1 MCMLCLFLY
10 MRRQMRCHMFIDRAR
25 IFVQSGKGGDGM
37 SSFRR
42 EKFVPKGG
50 PDGGDGG
57 RGGNVILV
65 ADRNVNTL
73 VDFRFRRLFKAKP
86 GGKGAGANCFGR
98 DAEDLRITVPV
109 GTVVKD
115 EETDTVIADLNH
127 DGQEAVVARGGRG
140 GRGNWHFR
148 SSANRVPT
156 FAEKGEPS
164 QERWLRLELKVL
176 ADVGLLGY
184 PSVGK
189 SSILRKVSAAQPE
202 VAAYH
207 FTTLNPILGVVN
219 LPDHRSFVMAD
230 IPGLIEGASEGV
242 GLGHDFLRHVERTKI
257 LIHVL
262 DVSGMEG
269 RDPVEDY
276 EKINLELQKY
286 SARLARKKQVVAA
299 NKMDLLEEDSDKLER
314 LVDYM
319 AQQGVEVYPICA
331 VTGEGMDK
339 LLERVWVLLEEYV
352 EEAEENA
359 EEVVYKAVRKQDFEV
374 KREGNAFVLTGS
386 RIENL
391 VAMTNFDDDQSLR
404 RFQRIWRYMELDK
417 LLKEH
422 GVQEGNTV
430 RIGEM
435 EFEYHT

>member
-1 MCMLCLFLY
+1 
-10 MRRQMRCHMFIDRAR
+10 MFIDRAR

-37 SSFRR
+37 SSFRH

-50 PDGGDGG
+50 PNGGDGG
-57 RGGNVILV
+57 QGGNVVLV

-86 GGKGAGANCFGR
+86 GGKGEGSNKYGR
-98 DAEDLRITVPV
+98 NAEDLLITVPL
-109 GTVVKD
+109 GTIVKD
-115 EETDTVIADLNH
+115 EESGQVMADLSR
-127 DGQEAVVARGGRG
+127 DGQQAIVAKGGRG

-148 SSANRVPT
+148 TSANRTPT
-156 FAEKGEPS
+156 FAERGEPGE
-164 QERWLRLELKVL
+164 ERWLRLELKVL
-176 ADVGLLGY
+176 ADIGLLGY

-207 FTTLNPILGVVN
+207 FTTLNPILGVVD

-230 IPGLIEGASEGV
+230 IPGLIDGASEGV
-242 GLGHDFLRHVERTKI
+242 GLGHDFLRHIERTKI

-269 RDPVEDY
+269 RDPIDDY
-276 EKINLELQKY
+276 EKINAELAKY
-286 SARLARKKQVVAA
+286 SEKLSRKLQIVAA
-299 NKMDLLEEDSDKLER
+299 NKIDLLDEDSDNLER
-314 LVDYM
+314 LMDYM
-319 AQQGVEVYPICA
+319 AAKGIEVYPICA
-331 VTGEGMDK
+331 VSGDGMDK
-339 LLERVWVLLEEYV
+339 LLERVWTLLEEYV
-352 EEAEENA
+352 EEADETT
-359 EEVVYKAVRKQDFEV
+359 EEVVYKAENKPDFEV
-374 KREGNAFVLTGS
+374 TRDTDGAFVITGA

-417 LLKEH
+417 LLQEH
-422 GVQEGNTV
+422 GIQDGNTV
-430 RIGEM
+430 RIYAM
-435 EFEYHT
+435 EFEYHK

>member
-1 MCMLCLFLY
+1 
-10 MRRQMRCHMFIDRAR
+10 MFIDRAR

-37 SSFRR
+37 SSFRH

-50 PDGGDGG
+50 PNGGDGG
-57 RGGNVILV
+57 QGGNVVLV

-86 GGKGAGANCFGR
+86 GGKGEGSNKYGR
-98 DAEDLRITVPV
+98 NAEDLVITVPL
-109 GTVVKD
+109 GTIVKD
-115 EETDTVIADLNH
+115 EETGQVMADLSR
-127 DGQEAVVARGGRG
+127 DGQRAIVAKGGRG

-148 SSANRVPT
+148 TSANRTPT
-156 FAEKGEPS
+156 FAERGEPGE
-164 QERWLRLELKVL
+164 ERWLRLELKVL

-230 IPGLIEGASEGV
+230 IPGLIDGASEGV
-242 GLGHDFLRHVERTKI
+242 GLGHDFLRHIERTKI
-257 LIHVL
+257 LIHVI
-262 DVSGMEG
+262 DVSGIEG
-269 RDPVEDY
+269 RDPIEDY
-276 EKINLELQKY
+276 EKINAELAKY
-286 SARLARKKQVVAA
+286 SEKLSRKQQIVAA
-299 NKMDLLEEDSDKLER
+299 NKIDLLGDSDNLER
-314 LVDYM
+314 LMDYM
-319 AQQGVEVYPICA
+319 AAHGVEVYPICA
-331 VTGEGMDK
+331 MTGEGMDK
-339 LLERVWVLLEEYV
+339 LLERVWTMLEEYV
-352 EEAEENA
+352 KEPDETT
-359 EEVVYKAVRKQDFEV
+359 EEVVYKAQNKPDFEV
-374 KREGNAFVLTGS
+374 KRDDDGAFVITGA

-417 LLKEH
+417 LLQEH
-422 GVQEGNTV
+422 GIQDGNTV
-430 RIGEM
+430 RIYSM
-435 EFEYHT
+435 EFEYHK

>member
-1 MCMLCLFLY
+1 
-10 MRRQMRCHMFIDRAR
+10 MFIDRAR

-37 SSFRR
+37 SSFRH

-50 PDGGDGG
+50 PNGGDGG
-57 RGGNVILV
+57 QGGNVVLV

-86 GGKGAGANCFGR
+86 GGKGEGSNKYGR
-98 DAEDLRITVPV
+98 NAEDLLITVPL
-109 GTVVKD
+109 GTIVKD
-115 EETDTVIADLNH
+115 EETGQVMADLSR
-127 DGQEAVVARGGRG
+127 DGQRAIVAKGGRG

-148 SSANRVPT
+148 TSANRTPT
-156 FAEKGEPS
+156 FAERGEPGE
-164 QERWLRLELKVL
+164 ERWLRLELKVL

-230 IPGLIEGASEGV
+230 IPGLIDGASEGV
-242 GLGHDFLRHVERTKI
+242 GLGHDFLRHIERTKI
-257 LIHVL
+257 LIHVV
-262 DVSGMEG
+262 DVSGIEG
-269 RDPVEDY
+269 RDPIEDY
-276 EKINLELQKY
+276 EKINAELAKY
-286 SARLARKKQVVAA
+286 SEKLARKRPVVAA
-299 NKMDLLEEDSDKLER
+299 NKIDLLGDSDNLER
-314 LVDYM
+314 LMDYM
-319 AQQGVEVYPICA
+319 TAHGVEVYPICA
-331 VTGEGMDK
+331 MTGEGMDK
-339 LLERVWVLLEEYV
+339 LLERVWTMLEEYV
-352 EEAEENA
+352 EEPDETT
-359 EEVVYKAVRKQDFEV
+359 EEVVYKAQNKPDFEV
-374 KREGNAFVLTGS
+374 KRDDDGAFVITGA

-417 LLKEH
+417 LLQEH
-422 GVQEGNTV
+422 GIQDGNTV
-430 RIGEM
+430 RIYSM
-435 EFEYHT
+435 EFEYHK

>member
-1 MCMLCLFLY
+1 
-10 MRRQMRCHMFIDRAR
+10 MFIDRAR

-37 SSFRR
+37 SSFRH

-50 PDGGDGG
+50 PNGGDGG
-57 RGGNVILV
+57 QGGNVVLV

-86 GGKGAGANCFGR
+86 GGKGEGSNKYGR
-98 DAEDLRITVPV
+98 NAEDLVITVPL
-109 GTVVKD
+109 GTIVKD
-115 EETDTVIADLNH
+115 EETGQVMADLSR
-127 DGQEAVVARGGRG
+127 DGQRAIVAKGGRG

-148 SSANRVPT
+148 TSANRTPT
-156 FAEKGEPS
+156 FAERGEPGE
-164 QERWLRLELKVL
+164 ERWLRLELKVL

-230 IPGLIEGASEGV
+230 IPGLIDGASEGV
-242 GLGHDFLRHVERTKI
+242 GLGHDFLRHIERTKI
-257 LIHVL
+257 LIHVI
-262 DVSGMEG
+262 DVSGIEG
-269 RDPVEDY
+269 RDPIEDY
-276 EKINLELQKY
+276 EKINAELAKY
-286 SARLARKKQVVAA
+286 SEKLSRKQQIVAA
-299 NKMDLLEEDSDKLER
+299 NKIDLLGDSDNLER
-314 LVDYM
+314 LMDYM
-319 AQQGVEVYPICA
+319 AAHGVEVYPICA
-331 VTGEGMDK
+331 MTGEGMDK
-339 LLERVWVLLEEYV
+339 LLERVWTMLEEYV
-352 EEAEENA
+352 EEPDETTEEI
-359 EEVVYKAVRKQDFEV
+359 VYKAQNKPDFEV
-374 KREGNAFVLTGS
+374 KRDDDGAFVITGA

-417 LLKEH
+417 LLQEH
-422 GVQEGNTV
+422 GIQDGNTV
-430 RIGEM
+430 RIYSM
-435 EFEYHT
+435 EFEYHK

>member
-1 MCMLCLFLY
+1 
-10 MRRQMRCHMFIDRAR
+10 MFIDRAR

-37 SSFRR
+37 SSFRH

-50 PDGGDGG
+50 PNGGDGG
-57 RGGNVILV
+57 QGGNVVLV

-86 GGKGAGANCFGR
+86 GGKGEGSNKYGR
-98 DAEDLRITVPV
+98 NAEDLVITVPL
-109 GTVVKD
+109 GTIVKD
-115 EETDTVIADLNH
+115 EETGQVMADLSR
-127 DGQEAVVARGGRG
+127 DGQRAIVAKGGRG

-148 SSANRVPT
+148 TSANRTPT
-156 FAEKGEPS
+156 FAERGDPGE
-164 QERWLRLELKVL
+164 ERWLRLELKVL

-230 IPGLIEGASEGV
+230 IPGLIDGASEGV
-242 GLGHDFLRHVERTKI
+242 GLGHDFLRHIERTKI
-257 LIHVL
+257 LIHVI
-262 DVSGMEG
+262 DVSGIEG
-269 RDPVEDY
+269 RDPIEDY
-276 EKINLELQKY
+276 EKINAELAKY
-286 SARLARKKQVVAA
+286 SEKLSRKQQIVAA
-299 NKMDLLEEDSDKLER
+299 NKIDLLGDSDNLER
-314 LVDYM
+314 LMDYM
-319 AQQGVEVYPICA
+319 AAHGVEVYPICA
-331 VTGEGMDK
+331 MTGEGMDK
-339 LLERVWVLLEEYV
+339 LLERVWTMLEEYV
-352 EEAEENA
+352 EEPDETT
-359 EEVVYKAVRKQDFEV
+359 EEVVYKAQNKPDFEV
-374 KREGNAFVLTGS
+374 KRDDDGAFVITGA

-417 LLKEH
+417 LLQEH
-422 GVQEGNTV
+422 GIQDGNTV
-430 RIGEM
+430 RIYSM
-435 EFEYHT
+435 EFEYHK

>member
-1 MCMLCLFLY
+1 
-10 MRRQMRCHMFIDRAR
+10 MFIDRAR

-57 RGGNVILV
+57 HGGNVVLV

-86 GGKGAGANCFGR
+86 GGKGQGANCYGR
-98 DAEDLRITVPV
+98 NAEDLLITVPL
-109 GTVVKD
+109 GTIVKD
-115 EETDTVIADLNH
+115 EESDQIIADLSH
-127 DGQEAVVARGGRG
+127 DGQQAIVAKGGRG

-148 SSANRVPT
+148 SSSNRTPT
-156 FAEKGEPS
+156 FAERGEPGE
-164 QERWLRLELKVL
+164 ERWLRLELKVL
-176 ADVGLLGY
+176 ADIGLLGY

-207 FTTLNPILGVVN
+207 FTTLNPILGVVD
-219 LPDHRSFVMAD
+219 LSDHRSFVMAD

-242 GLGHDFLRHVERTKI
+242 GLGHDFLRHIERTKI
-257 LIHVL
+257 LVHVL

-269 RDPVEDY
+269 RDPIEDY
-276 EKINLELQKY
+276 EKINEELRKY
-286 SARLARKKQVVAA
+286 SEKLSRKKQIIAA
-299 NKMDLLEEDSDKLER
+299 NKIDMLGDSDNLER
-314 LVDYM
+314 LKAYM
-319 AQQGVEVYPICA
+319 DERGQEVYPICA
-331 VTGEGMDK
+331 MTGEGLEV
-339 LLERVWVLLEEYV
+339 LLERLWDLLETYV
-352 EEAEENA
+352 EEPEEIA
-359 EEVVYKAVRKQDFEV
+359 EEVVYKAQDKPDFEV
-374 KREGNAFVLTGS
+374 KRADDGAFVITGP

-417 LLKEH
+417 LLKEKGIH
-422 GVQEGNTV
+422 DGNTV
-430 RIGEM
+430 RICEM
-435 EFEYHT
+435 EFEYHE

>member
-1 MCMLCLFLY
+1 
-10 MRRQMRCHMFIDRAR
+10 
-25 IFVQSGKGGDGM
+25 M
-37 SSFRR
+37 SSFRH

-50 PDGGDGG
+50 PNGGDGG
-57 RGGNVILV
+57 QGGNVVLV

-86 GGKGAGANCFGR
+86 GGKGEGSNKYGR
-98 DAEDLRITVPV
+98 NAEDLLITVPL
-109 GTVVKD
+109 GTVVRD
-115 EETDTVIADLNH
+115 EESDKIIADLSH
-127 DGQEAVVARGGRG
+127 DGQQAIVAKGGRG

-148 SSANRVPT
+148 TSANRTPT
-156 FAEKGEPS
+156 FAERGEPGE
-164 QERWLRLELKVL
+164 ERWLKLELKVL

-219 LPDHRSFVMAD
+219 LSDHRSFVMAD
-230 IPGLIEGASEGV
+230 IPGLIDGASEGV
-242 GLGHDFLRHVERTKI
+242 GLGHDFLRHIERTKI

-269 RDPVEDY
+269 RDPIEDY
-276 EKINLELQKY
+276 EKINTELKKY
-286 SARLARKKQVVAA
+286 SDKLSRKQQIVAA
-299 NKMDLLEEDSDKLER
+299 NKVDALEDGSDNLER
-314 LVDYM
+314 LEAYLT
-319 AQQGVEVYPICA
+319 QRGVEVYPICA
-331 VTGEGMDK
+331 LTGEGMDA
-339 LLERVWVLLEEYV
+339 LLERVWTLLEDYI
-352 EEAEENA
+352 EEPEETT
-359 EEVVYKAVRKQDFEV
+359 EEVVYKAEEKPDFEV
-374 KREGNAFVLTGS
+374 KRDDDGAFVITGP

-422 GVQEGNTV
+422 GIQDGNTV
-430 RIGEM
+430 RIYSM
-435 EFEYHT
+435 EFEYHE

>member
-1 MCMLCLFLY
+1 
-10 MRRQMRCHMFIDRAR
+10 MFIDRAR

-37 SSFRR
+37 SSFRH

-50 PDGGDGG
+50 PNGGDGG
-57 RGGNVILV
+57 QGGNVVLV

-86 GGKGAGANCFGR
+86 GGKGEGSNKYGR
-98 DAEDLRITVPV
+98 NAEDLLITVPL
-109 GTVVKD
+109 GTIVKD
-115 EETDTVIADLNH
+115 EETGQVMADLSR
-127 DGQEAVVARGGRG
+127 DGQRAIVAKGGRG

-148 SSANRVPT
+148 TSANRTPT
-156 FAEKGEPS
+156 FAERGEPGE
-164 QERWLRLELKVL
+164 ERWLRLELKVL

-230 IPGLIEGASEGV
+230 IPGLIDGASEGV
-242 GLGHDFLRHVERTKI
+242 GLGHDFLRHIERTKI
-257 LIHVL
+257 LIHVV
-262 DVSGMEG
+262 DVSGIEG
-269 RDPVEDY
+269 RDPIEDY
-276 EKINLELQKY
+276 EKINAELAKY
-286 SARLARKKQVVAA
+286 SEKLARKRQVVAA
-299 NKMDLLEEDSDKLER
+299 NKIDLLGDSDNLER
-314 LVDYM
+314 LMDYM
-319 AQQGVEVYPICA
+319 TAHGVEVYPICA
-331 VTGEGMDK
+331 MTGEGMDK
-339 LLERVWVLLEEYV
+339 LLERVWTMLEAYV
-352 EEAEENA
+352 EEPDETT
-359 EEVVYKAVRKQDFEV
+359 EEVVYKAQNKPDFEV
-374 KREGNAFVLTGS
+374 KRDDDGAFVITGA

-417 LLKEH
+417 LLQEH
-422 GVQEGNTV
+422 GIQDGNTV
-430 RIGEM
+430 RIYSM
-435 EFEYHT
+435 EFEYHK

>member
-1 MCMLCLFLY
+1 
-10 MRRQMRCHMFIDRAR
+10 MFIDRAR

-57 RGGNVILV
+57 HGGNVVLV

-86 GGKGAGANCFGR
+86 GGKGQGANCYGR
-98 DAEDLRITVPV
+98 NAEDLLITVPL
-109 GTVVKD
+109 GTIVKD
-115 EETDTVIADLNH
+115 EESGQIIADLSH
-127 DGQEAVVARGGRG
+127 DGQQAIVAKGGRG

-148 SSANRVPT
+148 SSSNRTPT
-156 FAEKGEPS
+156 FAERGEPGE
-164 QERWLRLELKVL
+164 ERWLRLELKVL
-176 ADVGLLGY
+176 ADIGLLGY

-207 FTTLNPILGVVN
+207 FTTLNPILGVVD
-219 LPDHRSFVMAD
+219 LSDHRSFVMAD

-242 GLGHDFLRHVERTKI
+242 GLGHDFLRHIERTKI
-257 LIHVL
+257 LVHVL

-269 RDPVEDY
+269 RDPIEDY
-276 EKINLELQKY
+276 EKINEELRKY
-286 SARLARKKQVVAA
+286 SEKLSRKKQVIAA
-299 NKMDLLEEDSDKLER
+299 NKIDMLGDSDNLER
-314 LVDYM
+314 LKAYM
-319 AQQGVEVYPICA
+319 DERGQEVYPICA
-331 VTGEGMDK
+331 MTGEGLEV
-339 LLERVWVLLEEYV
+339 LLERLWDLLETYV
-352 EEAEENA
+352 EEPEEIA
-359 EEVVYKAVRKQDFEV
+359 EEVVYKAQDKPDFEV
-374 KREGNAFVLTGS
+374 KRADDGAFVITGP

-417 LLKEH
+417 LLKEK
-422 GVQEGNTV
+422 GICDGNTV
-430 RIGEM
+430 RICEM
-435 EFEYHT
+435 EFEYHE

>member
-1 MCMLCLFLY
+1 
-10 MRRQMRCHMFIDRAR
+10 MFIDRAR

-37 SSFRR
+37 SSFRH

-50 PDGGDGG
+50 PNGGDGG
-57 RGGNVILV
+57 QGGNVVLV

-86 GGKGAGANCFGR
+86 GGKGEGSNKYGR
-98 DAEDLRITVPV
+98 NAEDLVITVPL
-109 GTVVKD
+109 GTIVKD
-115 EETDTVIADLNH
+115 EETGQVMADLSR
-127 DGQEAVVARGGRG
+127 DGQRAIVAKGGRG

-148 SSANRVPT
+148 TSANRTPT
-156 FAEKGEPS
+156 FAERGEPGE
-164 QERWLRLELKVL
+164 ERWLRLELKVL

-230 IPGLIEGASEGV
+230 IPGLIDGASEGV
-242 GLGHDFLRHVERTKI
+242 GLGHDFLRHIERTKI
-257 LIHVL
+257 LIHVI
-262 DVSGMEG
+262 DVSGIEG
-269 RDPVEDY
+269 RDPIEDY
-276 EKINLELQKY
+276 EKINAELAKY
-286 SARLARKKQVVAA
+286 SEKLSRKQQIVAA
-299 NKMDLLEEDSDKLER
+299 NKIDLLGDSDNLER
-314 LVDYM
+314 LMDYM
-319 AQQGVEVYPICA
+319 AAHGVEVYPICA
-331 VTGEGMDK
+331 MTGEGMDK
-339 LLERVWVLLEEYV
+339 LLERVWTMLEEYV
-352 EEAEENA
+352 EEPDETT
-359 EEVVYKAVRKQDFEV
+359 EEVVYKAQNKPDFEV
-374 KREGNAFVLTGS
+374 KRDDDGAFVITGA

-417 LLKEH
+417 LLQEH
-422 GVQEGNTV
+422 GIQDGNTV
-430 RIGEM
+430 RSYSM
-435 EFEYHT
+435 EFEYPK

>member
-1 MCMLCLFLY
+1 
-10 MRRQMRCHMFIDRAR
+10 MFIDRAR

-57 RGGNVILV
+57 HGGNVVLV

-86 GGKGAGANCFGR
+86 GGKGQGANCYGR
-98 DAEDLRITVPV
+98 NAEDLLITVPL
-109 GTVVKD
+109 GTIVKD
-115 EETDTVIADLNH
+115 EESGQIIADLSH
-127 DGQEAVVARGGRG
+127 DGQQAVVAKGGRG

-148 SSANRVPT
+148 SSSNRTPT
-156 FAEKGEPS
+156 FAERGEPGE
-164 QERWLRLELKVL
+164 ERWLRLELKVL
-176 ADVGLLGY
+176 ADIGLLGY

-207 FTTLNPILGVVN
+207 FTTLNPILGVVD
-219 LPDHRSFVMAD
+219 LSDHRSFVMAD

-242 GLGHDFLRHVERTKI
+242 GLGHDFLRHIERTKI
-257 LIHVL
+257 LVHVL

-269 RDPVEDY
+269 RDPIEDY
-276 EKINLELQKY
+276 EKINEELRKY
-286 SARLARKKQVVAA
+286 SEKLSRKKQIIAA
-299 NKMDLLEEDSDKLER
+299 NKIDMLGDSDNLER
-314 LVDYM
+314 LKAYM
-319 AQQGVEVYPICA
+319 DERGPEVYPICA
-331 VTGEGMDK
+331 MTGEGLEV
-339 LLERVWVLLEEYV
+339 LLERLWDLLETYV
-352 EEAEENA
+352 EEPEEIA
-359 EEVVYKAVRKQDFEV
+359 EEVVYKAQDKPDFEV
-374 KREGNAFVLTGS
+374 KRADDGAFVITGP

-417 LLKEH
+417 LLKEK
-422 GVQEGNTV
+422 GICDGNTV
-430 RIGEM
+430 RICEM
-435 EFEYHT
+435 EFEYHE

>member
-1 MCMLCLFLY
+1 
-10 MRRQMRCHMFIDRAR
+10 MFIDRAR

-57 RGGNVILV
+57 QGGNVVLV

-86 GGKGAGANCFGR
+86 GGKGSGANCFGK
-98 DAEDLRITVPV
+98 DADDLRITVPV

-115 EETDTVIADLNH
+115 EATDRVIADLSH
-127 DGQEAVVARGGRG
+127 DGQEAIVAKGGRG

-148 SSANRVPT
+148 SSANRAPT

-207 FTTLNPILGVVN
+207 FTTLNPILGVVD

-269 RDPVEDY
+269 RDPIEDF
-276 EKINLELQKY
+276 EKINLELKKY
-286 SARLARKKQVVAA
+286 SERLSRKKQVVAA
-299 NKMDLLEEDSDKLER
+299 NKIDLLDEDSDNLER
-314 LVDYM
+314 LMDYM
-319 AQQGVEVYPICA
+319 VQKGIEVYPICA

-339 LLERVWVLLEEYV
+339 LLERVWTMLEEYV
-352 EEAEENA
+352 EEPKKIQKKWSIKPKISRTLKSSAMA
-359 EEVVYKAVRKQDFEV
+359 TPSSSQGR
-374 KREGNAFVLTGS
+374 VLKIS
-386 RIENL
+386 
-391 VAMTNFDDDQSLR
+391 SL
-404 RFQRIWRYMELDK
+404 
-417 LLKEH
+417 
-422 GVQEGNTV
+422 
-430 RIGEM
+430 
-435 EFEYHT
+435 

>member
-1 MCMLCLFLY
+1 
-10 MRRQMRCHMFIDRAR
+10 MFIDRAR

-37 SSFRR
+37 SSFRH

-50 PDGGDGG
+50 PNGGDGG
-57 RGGNVILV
+57 QGGNVVLV

-86 GGKGAGANCFGR
+86 GGKGEGSNKYGR
-98 DAEDLRITVPV
+98 NAEDLLITVPL
-109 GTVVKD
+109 GTIVKD
-115 EETDTVIADLNH
+115 EESGQVMADLSR
-127 DGQEAVVARGGRG
+127 DGQQAIVAKGGRG

-148 SSANRVPT
+148 TSANRTPT
-156 FAEKGEPS
+156 FAERGEPGE
-164 QERWLRLELKVL
+164 ERWLRLELKVL

-207 FTTLNPILGVVN
+207 FTTLNPILGVVD

-230 IPGLIEGASEGV
+230 IPGLIDGASEGV
-242 GLGHDFLRHVERTKI
+242 GLGHDFLRHIERTKI

-269 RDPVEDY
+269 RDPIDDY
-276 EKINLELQKY
+276 EKINAELAKY
-286 SARLARKKQVVAA
+286 SEKLSRKLQIVAA
-299 NKMDLLEEDSDKLER
+299 NKIDLLTDDSDNLER
-314 LVDYM
+314 LMDYM
-319 AQQGVEVYPICA
+319 AAKGIEVYPICA
-331 VTGEGMDK
+331 VSGDGMDK
-339 LLERVWVLLEEYV
+339 LLERVWTLLEEYV
-352 EEAEENA
+352 EEADETT
-359 EEVVYKAVRKQDFEV
+359 EEVVYKAENKPDFEV
-374 KREGNAFVLTGS
+374 TRDTDGAFVITGA

-417 LLKEH
+417 LLQEH
-422 GVQEGNTV
+422 GIQDGNTV
-430 RIGEM
+430 RIYAM
-435 EFEYHT
+435 EFEYHK

>member
-1 MCMLCLFLY
+1 
-10 MRRQMRCHMFIDRAR
+10 MFIDRAR

-37 SSFRR
+37 SSFRH

-50 PDGGDGG
+50 PNGGDGG
-57 RGGNVILV
+57 QGGNVVLV

-86 GGKGAGANCFGR
+86 GGKGEGSNKYGR
-98 DAEDLRITVPV
+98 NAEDLVITVPL
-109 GTVVKD
+109 GTIVKD
-115 EETDTVIADLNH
+115 EETGQVMADLSR
-127 DGQEAVVARGGRG
+127 DGQRAIVAKGGRG

-148 SSANRVPT
+148 TSANRTPT
-156 FAEKGEPS
+156 FAERGEPGE
-164 QERWLRLELKVL
+164 ERWLRLELKVL

-230 IPGLIEGASEGV
+230 IPGLIDGASEGV
-242 GLGHDFLRHVERTKI
+242 GLGHDFLRHIERTKI
-257 LIHVL
+257 LIHVI
-262 DVSGMEG
+262 DVSGIEG
-269 RDPVEDY
+269 RDPIEDY
-276 EKINLELQKY
+276 EKINAELAKY
-286 SARLARKKQVVAA
+286 SEKLSRKQQIVAA
-299 NKMDLLEEDSDKLER
+299 NKIDLLGDSDNLER
-314 LVDYM
+314 LMDYM
-319 AQQGVEVYPICA
+319 AAHGVEVYPICA
-331 VTGEGMDK
+331 MTGEGMDK
-339 LLERVWVLLEEYV
+339 LLERVWTMLEEYV
-352 EEAEENA
+352 EEPDETT
-359 EEVVYKAVRKQDFEV
+359 EEVIYKAQNKPDFEV
-374 KREGNAFVLTGS
+374 KRDDDGAFVITGA

-417 LLKEH
+417 LLQEH
-422 GVQEGNTV
+422 GIQDGNTV
-430 RIGEM
+430 RIYSM
-435 EFEYHT
+435 EFEYHK

>member
-1 MCMLCLFLY
+1 
-10 MRRQMRCHMFIDRAR
+10 MFIDIAR

-37 SSFRR
+37 SSFRH

-50 PDGGDGG
+50 PNGGDGG
-57 RGGNVILV
+57 QGGNVVLV

-86 GGKGAGANCFGR
+86 GGKGEGSNKYGR
-98 DAEDLRITVPV
+98 NAEDLVITVPL
-109 GTVVKD
+109 GTIVKD
-115 EETDTVIADLNH
+115 EETGQVMADLSR
-127 DGQEAVVARGGRG
+127 DGQRALVAKGGRG

-148 SSANRVPT
+148 TSANRTPT
-156 FAEKGEPS
+156 FAERGEPGE
-164 QERWLRLELKVL
+164 ERWLRLELKVL

-230 IPGLIEGASEGV
+230 IPGLIDGASEGV
-242 GLGHDFLRHVERTKI
+242 GLGHDFLRHIERTKI
-257 LIHVL
+257 LIHVI
-262 DVSGMEG
+262 DVSGIEG
-269 RDPVEDY
+269 RDPIEDY
-276 EKINLELQKY
+276 EKINAELAKY
-286 SARLARKKQVVAA
+286 SEKLSRKQQIVAA
-299 NKMDLLEEDSDKLER
+299 NKIDLLGDSDNLER
-314 LVDYM
+314 LMDYM
-319 AQQGVEVYPICA
+319 AAHGVEVYPICA
-331 VTGEGMDK
+331 MTGEGMDK
-339 LLERVWVLLEEYV
+339 LLERVWTMLEEYV
-352 EEAEENA
+352 EEPDETT
-359 EEVVYKAVRKQDFEV
+359 EEVVYKAQNKPDFEV
-374 KREGNAFVLTGS
+374 KRDDDGAFVITGA

-417 LLKEH
+417 LLQEH
-422 GVQEGNTV
+422 GIQDGNTV
-430 RIGEM
+430 RIYSM
-435 EFEYHT
+435 EFEYHK

>member
-1 MCMLCLFLY
+1 
-10 MRRQMRCHMFIDRAR
+10 MFIDRAR

-37 SSFRR
+37 SSFRH

-50 PDGGDGG
+50 PNGGDGG
-57 RGGNVILV
+57 QGGNVVLV

-86 GGKGAGANCFGR
+86 GGKGEGSNKYGR
-98 DAEDLRITVPV
+98 NAEDLLITVPL
-109 GTVVKD
+109 GTIVKD
-115 EETDTVIADLNH
+115 EETGQVMADLSR
-127 DGQEAVVARGGRG
+127 DGQRAIVAKGGRG

-148 SSANRVPT
+148 TSANRTPT
-156 FAEKGEPS
+156 FAERGEPG
-164 QERWLRLELKVL
+164 EDRWLRLELKVL

-230 IPGLIEGASEGV
+230 IPGLIDGASEGV
-242 GLGHDFLRHVERTKI
+242 GLGHDFLRHIERTKI
-257 LIHVL
+257 LIHVV
-262 DVSGMEG
+262 DVSGIEG
-269 RDPVEDY
+269 RDPIEDY
-276 EKINLELQKY
+276 EKINAELAKY
-286 SARLARKKQVVAA
+286 SEKLARKRQVVAA
-299 NKMDLLEEDSDKLER
+299 NKIDLLGDSDNLER
-314 LVDYM
+314 LMDYM
-319 AQQGVEVYPICA
+319 TAHGVEVYPICA
-331 VTGEGMDK
+331 MTGEGMDK
-339 LLERVWVLLEEYV
+339 LLERVWTMLEEYV
-352 EEAEENA
+352 EEPDETT
-359 EEVVYKAVRKQDFEV
+359 EEVVYKAQNKPDFEV
-374 KREGNAFVLTGS
+374 KRDDDGAFVITGA

-417 LLKEH
+417 LLQEH
-422 GVQEGNTV
+422 GIQDGNTV
-430 RIGEM
+430 RIYSM
-435 EFEYHT
+435 EFEYHK

>member
-1 MCMLCLFLY
+1 
-10 MRRQMRCHMFIDRAR
+10 MFIDRAR

-37 SSFRR
+37 SSFRH

-50 PDGGDGG
+50 PNGGDGG
-57 RGGNVILV
+57 QGGNVVLV

-86 GGKGAGANCFGR
+86 GGKGEGSNKYGR
-98 DAEDLRITVPV
+98 NAEDLLITVPL
-109 GTVVKD
+109 GTIVKD
-115 EETDTVIADLNH
+115 EESGQVMADLSR
-127 DGQEAVVARGGRG
+127 DGQQAIVAKGGRG

-148 SSANRVPT
+148 TSANRTPT
-156 FAEKGEPS
+156 FAERGEPGE
-164 QERWLRLELKVL
+164 ERWLRLELKVL
-176 ADVGLLGY
+176 ADVGLLAY

-207 FTTLNPILGVVN
+207 FTTLNPILGVVD

-230 IPGLIEGASEGV
+230 IPGLIDGASEGV
-242 GLGHDFLRHVERTKI
+242 GLGHDFLRHIERTKI

-269 RDPVEDY
+269 RDPIDDY
-276 EKINLELQKY
+276 EKINAELAKY
-286 SARLARKKQVVAA
+286 SEKLSRKLQIVAA
-299 NKMDLLEEDSDKLER
+299 NKIDLLDEDSDNLER
-314 LVDYM
+314 LMDYM
-319 AQQGVEVYPICA
+319 AAKGIEVYPICA
-331 VTGEGMDK
+331 VSGDGMDK
-339 LLERVWVLLEEYV
+339 LLERVWTLLEEYV
-352 EEAEENA
+352 EEADETT
-359 EEVVYKAVRKQDFEV
+359 EEVVYKAENKPDFEV
-374 KREGNAFVLTGS
+374 TRDTDGAFVITGA

-417 LLKEH
+417 LLQEH
-422 GVQEGNTV
+422 GIQDGNTV
-430 RIGEM
+430 RIYAM
-435 EFEYHT
+435 EFEYHK

>member
-1 MCMLCLFLY
+1 
-10 MRRQMRCHMFIDRAR
+10 MFIDRAR
-25 IFVQSGKGGDGM
+25 IFVPSGKGGDGM
-37 SSFRR
+37 SSCRH

-50 PDGGDGG
+50 PNGGDGG
-57 RGGNVILV
+57 QGGNVVLV

-86 GGKGAGANCFGR
+86 GGKGEGSNKYGR
-98 DAEDLRITVPV
+98 NAEDLLITVPL
-109 GTVVKD
+109 GTIVKD
-115 EETDTVIADLNH
+115 EETGQIMADLSR
-127 DGQEAVVARGGRG
+127 DGQQAIVAKGGRG

-148 SSANRVPT
+148 TSANRTPT
-156 FAEKGEPS
+156 FAERGEPGE
-164 QERWLRLELKVL
+164 ERWLRLELKVL

-207 FTTLNPILGVVN
+207 FTTLNPILGVVD

-230 IPGLIEGASEGV
+230 IPGLIDGASEGV
-242 GLGHDFLRHVERTKI
+242 GLGHDFLRHIERTKI

-269 RDPVEDY
+269 RDPIEDY
-276 EKINLELQKY
+276 EKINAELAKY
-286 SARLARKKQVVAA
+286 SEKLSRKLQIVAA
-299 NKMDLLEEDSDKLER
+299 NKIDLLTDDSDNLER
-314 LVDYM
+314 LMDYM
-319 AQQGVEVYPICA
+319 AAKGIEVYPICA
-331 VTGEGMDK
+331 VSGDGMDK
-339 LLERVWVLLEEYV
+339 LLERVWTLLEEYV
-352 EEAEENA
+352 EEADETT
-359 EEVVYKAVRKQDFEV
+359 EEVVYKAQNKPDFEV
-374 KREGNAFVLTGS
+374 TRDTDGAFVITGA

-417 LLKEH
+417 LLQEH
-422 GVQEGNTV
+422 GIQDGNTV
-430 RIGEM
+430 RIYAM
-435 EFEYHT
+435 EFEYHK

>member
-1 MCMLCLFLY
+1 
-10 MRRQMRCHMFIDRAR
+10 MFIDRAR

-37 SSFRR
+37 SSFRH

-50 PDGGDGG
+50 PNGGDGG
-57 RGGNVILV
+57 QGGNVVLV

-86 GGKGAGANCFGR
+86 GGKGEGSNKYGR
-98 DAEDLRITVPV
+98 NAEDLLITVPV
-109 GTVVKD
+109 GTIVKD
-115 EETDTVIADLNH
+115 EETGQVMADLSR
-127 DGQEAVVARGGRG
+127 DGQRAIVAKGGRG

-148 SSANRVPT
+148 TSANRTPT
-156 FAEKGEPS
+156 FAERGEPGE
-164 QERWLRLELKVL
+164 ERWLRLELKVL

-230 IPGLIEGASEGV
+230 IPGLIDGASEGV
-242 GLGHDFLRHVERTKI
+242 GLGHDFLRHIERTKI
-257 LIHVL
+257 LIHVV
-262 DVSGMEG
+262 DVSGIEG
-269 RDPVEDY
+269 RDPIEDY
-276 EKINLELQKY
+276 EKINAELAKY
-286 SARLARKKQVVAA
+286 SDKLARKRQVVAA
-299 NKMDLLEEDSDKLER
+299 NKIDLLGDSDNLER
-314 LVDYM
+314 LIDYM
-319 AQQGVEVYPICA
+319 AAHGVEVYPICA
-331 VTGEGMDK
+331 MTGEGMDK
-339 LLERVWVLLEEYV
+339 LLERVWTMLEEYV
-352 EEAEENA
+352 EEPDETT
-359 EEVVYKAVRKQDFEV
+359 EEVVYKAQNKPDFEV
-374 KREGNAFVLTGS
+374 KRDDDGAFVITGA

-417 LLKEH
+417 LLQEH
-422 GVQEGNTV
+422 GIQDGNTV
-430 RIGEM
+430 RIYSM
-435 EFEYHT
+435 EFEYHK

>member
-1 MCMLCLFLY
+1 
-10 MRRQMRCHMFIDRAR
+10 MFIDRAR

-37 SSFRR
+37 SSFRH

-50 PDGGDGG
+50 PNGGDGG
-57 RGGNVILV
+57 QGGNVVLV

-86 GGKGAGANCFGR
+86 GGKGEGSNKYGR
-98 DAEDLRITVPV
+98 NAEDLLITVPL
-109 GTVVKD
+109 GTIVKD
-115 EETDTVIADLNH
+115 EETGQVMADLSR
-127 DGQEAVVARGGRG
+127 DGQRAIVAKGGRG

-148 SSANRVPT
+148 TSANRTPT
-156 FAEKGEPS
+156 FAERGEPGE
-164 QERWLRLELKVL
+164 ERWLRLELKVL

-230 IPGLIEGASEGV
+230 IPGLIDGASEGV
-242 GLGHDFLRHVERTKI
+242 GLGHDFLRHIERTKI
-257 LIHVL
+257 LIHVV
-262 DVSGMEG
+262 DVSGIEG
-269 RDPVEDY
+269 RDPIEDY
-276 EKINLELQKY
+276 EKINAELAKY
-286 SARLARKKQVVAA
+286 SEKLARKRQAVAA
-299 NKMDLLEEDSDKLER
+299 NKIDLLGDSDNLER
-314 LVDYM
+314 LMDYM
-319 AQQGVEVYPICA
+319 TAHGVEVYPICA
-331 VTGEGMDK
+331 MTGEGMDK
-339 LLERVWVLLEEYV
+339 LLERVWTMLEEYV
-352 EEAEENA
+352 EEPDETT
-359 EEVVYKAVRKQDFEV
+359 EEVVYKAQNKPDFEV
-374 KREGNAFVLTGS
+374 KRDDDGAFVITGA

-417 LLKEH
+417 LLQEH
-422 GVQEGNTV
+422 GIQDGNTV
-430 RIGEM
+430 RIYSM
-435 EFEYHT
+435 EFEYHK

>member
-1 MCMLCLFLY
+1 
-10 MRRQMRCHMFIDRAR
+10 MFIDRAR

-37 SSFRR
+37 SSFRH

-50 PDGGDGG
+50 PNGGDGG
-57 RGGNVILV
+57 QGGNVVLV

-86 GGKGAGANCFGR
+86 GGKGEGSNKYGR
-98 DAEDLRITVPV
+98 NAEDLVITVPL
-109 GTVVKD
+109 GTIVKD
-115 EETDTVIADLNH
+115 EETGQVMADLSR
-127 DGQEAVVARGGRG
+127 DGQRAIVAKGGRG

-148 SSANRVPT
+148 TSANRTPT
-156 FAEKGEPS
+156 FAERGEPGE
-164 QERWLRLELKVL
+164 ERWLRLELKVL

-230 IPGLIEGASEGV
+230 IPGLIDGASEGV
-242 GLGHDFLRHVERTKI
+242 GLGHDFLRHIERTKI
-257 LIHVL
+257 LIHVI
-262 DVSGMEG
+262 DVSGIEG
-269 RDPVEDY
+269 RDPIEDY
-276 EKINLELQKY
+276 EKINAELAKY
-286 SARLARKKQVVAA
+286 SEKLSRKQQIVAA
-299 NKMDLLEEDSDKLER
+299 NKIDLLGDSDNLER
-314 LVDYM
+314 LMDYM
-319 AQQGVEVYPICA
+319 AAHGVEVYPICA
-331 VTGEGMDK
+331 MTGEGMDK
-339 LLERVWVLLEEYV
+339 LLERVWTMLEEYV
-352 EEAEENA
+352 EEPDETT
-359 EEVVYKAVRKQDFEV
+359 EEVVYKAQNKPDFEV
-374 KREGNAFVLTGS
+374 KRDDDGAFVITGA

-417 LLKEH
+417 LLQEH
-422 GVQEGNTV
+422 GIQDGNTV
-430 RIGEM
+430 CIYSM
-435 EFEYHT
+435 EFEYHK

>member
-1 MCMLCLFLY
+1 
-10 MRRQMRCHMFIDRAR
+10 MFIDRAR

-37 SSFRR
+37 SSFRH

-50 PDGGDGG
+50 PNGGDGG
-57 RGGNVILV
+57 QGGNVVLV

-86 GGKGAGANCFGR
+86 GGKGEGSNKYGR
-98 DAEDLRITVPV
+98 NAEDLLITVPL
-109 GTVVKD
+109 GTIVKD
-115 EETDTVIADLNH
+115 EETGQIMADLSR
-127 DGQEAVVARGGRG
+127 DGQQAIVAKGGRG

-148 SSANRVPT
+148 TSANRTPT
-156 FAEKGEPS
+156 FAERGEPGE
-164 QERWLRLELKVL
+164 ERWLRLELKVL

-207 FTTLNPILGVVN
+207 FTTLNPILGVVD

-230 IPGLIEGASEGV
+230 IPGLIDGASEGV
-242 GLGHDFLRHVERTKI
+242 GLGHDFLRHIERTKI

-269 RDPVEDY
+269 RDPIEDY
-276 EKINLELQKY
+276 EKINAELAKY
-286 SARLARKKQVVAA
+286 SEKLSRKLQIVAA
-299 NKMDLLEEDSDKLER
+299 NKIDLLTDDSDNLER
-314 LVDYM
+314 LMDYM
-319 AQQGVEVYPICA
+319 AAKGIEVYPICA
-331 VTGEGMDK
+331 VSGDGMDK
-339 LLERVWVLLEEYV
+339 LLERVWTLLEEYV
-352 EEAEENA
+352 EEADETT
-359 EEVVYKAVRKQDFEV
+359 EEVVYKAQNKPDFEV
-374 KREGNAFVLTGS
+374 TRDTDGAFVITGA

-391 VAMTNFDDDQSLR
+391 VALTNFDDDQSLR

-417 LLKEH
+417 LLQEH
-422 GVQEGNTV
+422 GIQDGNTV
-430 RIGEM
+430 RIYAM
-435 EFEYHT
+435 EFEYHK

>member
-1 MCMLCLFLY
+1 
-10 MRRQMRCHMFIDRAR
+10 MFIDRAR

-57 RGGNVILV
+57 HGGNVVLV

-86 GGKGAGANCFGR
+86 GGKGQGANCYGR
-98 DAEDLRITVPV
+98 NAEDLLITVPL
-109 GTVVKD
+109 GTIVKD
-115 EETDTVIADLNH
+115 EESGQIIADLSH
-127 DGQEAVVARGGRG
+127 DGQQAVVAKGGRG

-148 SSANRVPT
+148 SSSNRTPT
-156 FAEKGEPS
+156 FAERGEPGE
-164 QERWLRLELKVL
+164 ERWLRLELKVL
-176 ADVGLLGY
+176 ADIGLLGY

-207 FTTLNPILGVVN
+207 FTTLNPILGVVD
-219 LPDHRSFVMAD
+219 LSDHRSFVMAD

-242 GLGHDFLRHVERTKI
+242 GLGHDFLRHIERTKI
-257 LIHVL
+257 LVHVL

-269 RDPVEDY
+269 RDPIEDY
-276 EKINLELQKY
+276 EKINEELRKY
-286 SARLARKKQVVAA
+286 SEKLSRKKQIIAA
-299 NKMDLLEEDSDKLER
+299 NKIDMLGDSDNLER
-314 LVDYM
+314 LKAYM
-319 AQQGVEVYPICA
+319 DERGQEVYPICA
-331 VTGEGMDK
+331 MTGEGLEV
-339 LLERVWVLLEEYV
+339 LLERLWDLLETYV
-352 EEAEENA
+352 EEPEEIA
-359 EEVVYKAVRKQDFEV
+359 EEVVYKAQDKPDFEV
-374 KREGNAFVLTGS
+374 KRADDGAFVITGP

-417 LLKEH
+417 LLKEKGIH
-422 GVQEGNTV
+422 DGNTV
-430 RIGEM
+430 RICEM
-435 EFEYHT
+435 EFEYHE

>member
-1 MCMLCLFLY
+1 
-10 MRRQMRCHMFIDRAR
+10 MFIDRAR

-37 SSFRR
+37 SSFRH

-50 PDGGDGG
+50 PNGGDGG
-57 RGGNVILV
+57 QGGNVVLV

-86 GGKGAGANCFGR
+86 GGKGEGSNKYGR
-98 DAEDLRITVPV
+98 NAEDLLITVPL
-109 GTVVKD
+109 GTIVKD
-115 EETDTVIADLNH
+115 EETGQVMADLSR
-127 DGQEAVVARGGRG
+127 DGQRAIVAKGGRG

-148 SSANRVPT
+148 TSANRTPT
-156 FAEKGEPS
+156 FAERGEPGE
-164 QERWLRLELKVL
+164 ERWLRLELKVL

-230 IPGLIEGASEGV
+230 IPGLIDGASEGV
-242 GLGHDFLRHVERTKI
+242 GLGHDFLRHIERTKI
-257 LIHVL
+257 LIHVV
-262 DVSGMEG
+262 DVSGIEG
-269 RDPVEDY
+269 RDPIEDY
-276 EKINLELQKY
+276 EKINAELAKY
-286 SARLARKKQVVAA
+286 SEKLARKRQVVAA
-299 NKMDLLEEDSDKLER
+299 NKIDLLGDSDNLER
-314 LVDYM
+314 LMDYM
-319 AQQGVEVYPICA
+319 TAHGVEVYPICA
-331 VTGEGMDK
+331 MTGEGMDK
-339 LLERVWVLLEEYV
+339 LLERVWTMLEEYV
-352 EEAEENA
+352 EEPDETT
-359 EEVVYKAVRKQDFEV
+359 EEVVYKAQNKPDFEV
-374 KREGNAFVLTGS
+374 KRDDDGAFVITGA

-417 LLKEH
+417 FLQEH
-422 GVQEGNTV
+422 GIQDGNTV
-430 RIGEM
+430 RIYSM
-435 EFEYHT
+435 EFEYHK

>member
-1 MCMLCLFLY
+1 
-10 MRRQMRCHMFIDRAR
+10 MFIDRAR

-37 SSFRR
+37 SSFRH

-50 PDGGDGG
+50 PNGGDGG
-57 RGGNVILV
+57 QGGNVVLA

-86 GGKGAGANCFGR
+86 GGKGEGSNKYGR
-98 DAEDLRITVPV
+98 NAEDLLITVPL
-109 GTVVKD
+109 GTIVKD
-115 EETDTVIADLNH
+115 EETGQVMADLSR
-127 DGQEAVVARGGRG
+127 DGQRAIVAKGGRG

-148 SSANRVPT
+148 TSANRTPT
-156 FAEKGEPS
+156 FAERGEPGE
-164 QERWLRLELKVL
+164 ERWLRLELKVL

-230 IPGLIEGASEGV
+230 IPGLIDGASEGV
-242 GLGHDFLRHVERTKI
+242 GLGHDFLRHIERTKI
-257 LIHVL
+257 LIHVV
-262 DVSGMEG
+262 DVSGIEG
-269 RDPVEDY
+269 RDPIEDY
-276 EKINLELQKY
+276 EKINAELAKY
-286 SARLARKKQVVAA
+286 SEKLARKRQVVAA
-299 NKMDLLEEDSDKLER
+299 NKIDLLGDSDNLER
-314 LVDYM
+314 LMDYM
-319 AQQGVEVYPICA
+319 TAHGVEVYPICA
-331 VTGEGMDK
+331 MTGEGMDK
-339 LLERVWVLLEEYV
+339 LLERVWTMLEEYV
-352 EEAEENA
+352 EEPDETT
-359 EEVVYKAVRKQDFEV
+359 EEVVYKAQNKPDFEV
-374 KREGNAFVLTGS
+374 KRDDDGAFVITGA

-417 LLKEH
+417 LLQEH
-422 GVQEGNTV
+422 GIQDGNTV
-430 RIGEM
+430 RIYSM
-435 EFEYHT
+435 EFEYHK

>member
-1 MCMLCLFLY
+1 
-10 MRRQMRCHMFIDRAR
+10 MFIDRAR

-37 SSFRR
+37 SSFRH

-50 PDGGDGG
+50 PNGGDGG
-57 RGGNVILV
+57 QGGNVVLV

-86 GGKGAGANCFGR
+86 GGKGEGSNKYGR
-98 DAEDLRITVPV
+98 NAEDLLITVPL
-109 GTVVKD
+109 GTIVKD
-115 EETDTVIADLNH
+115 EETGQVMADLSR
-127 DGQEAVVARGGRG
+127 DGQRAIVAKGGRG

-148 SSANRVPT
+148 TSANRTPT
-156 FAEKGEPS
+156 FAERGEPGE
-164 QERWLRLELKVL
+164 ERWLRLELKVL

-230 IPGLIEGASEGV
+230 IPGLIDGASEGV
-242 GLGHDFLRHVERTKI
+242 GLGHDFLRHIERTKI
-257 LIHVL
+257 LIHVV
-262 DVSGMEG
+262 DVSGIEG
-269 RDPVEDY
+269 RDPIEDY
-276 EKINLELQKY
+276 EKINAELAKY
-286 SARLARKKQVVAA
+286 SEKLARKRQVVAA
-299 NKMDLLEEDSDKLER
+299 NKIDLLGDSDNLER
-314 LVDYM
+314 LMDYM
-319 AQQGVEVYPICA
+319 TAHGVEVYPICA
-331 VTGEGMDK
+331 MTGEGMDK
-339 LLERVWVLLEEYV
+339 LLERVWTMLEEYV
-352 EEAEENA
+352 EEPDETT
-359 EEVVYKAVRKQDFEV
+359 EEVVYKAQNKPDFEV
-374 KREGNAFVLTGS
+374 KRNDDGAFVITGA

-417 LLKEH
+417 LLQEH
-422 GVQEGNTV
+422 GIQDGNTV
-430 RIGEM
+430 RIYSM
-435 EFEYHT
+435 EFEYHK

>member
-1 MCMLCLFLY
+1 
-10 MRRQMRCHMFIDRAR
+10 MFIDRAR

-37 SSFRR
+37 SSFRH

-50 PDGGDGG
+50 PNGGDGG
-57 RGGNVILV
+57 QGGNVVLV

-86 GGKGAGANCFGR
+86 GGKGEGSNKYGR
-98 DAEDLRITVPV
+98 NAEDLLITVPV
-109 GTVVKD
+109 GTIVKD
-115 EETDTVIADLNH
+115 EETGQVMADLSR
-127 DGQEAVVARGGRG
+127 DGQQAIVAKGGRG

-148 SSANRVPT
+148 TSANRTPT
-156 FAEKGEPS
+156 FAERGEPGE
-164 QERWLRLELKVL
+164 ERWLRLELKVL

-230 IPGLIEGASEGV
+230 IPGLIDGASEGV
-242 GLGHDFLRHVERTKI
+242 GLGHDFLRHIERTKI
-257 LIHVL
+257 LIHVV
-262 DVSGMEG
+262 DVSGIEG
-269 RDPVEDY
+269 RDPIEDY
-276 EKINLELQKY
+276 EKINAELAKY
-286 SARLARKKQVVAA
+286 SDKLARKRQVVAA
-299 NKMDLLEEDSDKLER
+299 NKIDLLGDSDNLER
-314 LVDYM
+314 LMDYM
-319 AQQGVEVYPICA
+319 AAHGVEVYPICA
-331 VTGEGMDK
+331 MTGEGMDK
-339 LLERVWVLLEEYV
+339 LLERVWTMLEEYV
-352 EEAEENA
+352 EEPDETT
-359 EEVVYKAVRKQDFEV
+359 EEVVYKAQNKPDFEV
-374 KREGNAFVLTGS
+374 KRDDDGAFVITGA

-417 LLKEH
+417 LLQEH
-422 GVQEGNTV
+422 GIQDGNTV
-430 RIGEM
+430 RIYSM
-435 EFEYHT
+435 EFEYHK

>member
-1 MCMLCLFLY
+1 
-10 MRRQMRCHMFIDRAR
+10 MFIDRAR

-37 SSFRR
+37 SSLRH

-50 PDGGDGG
+50 PNGGDGG
-57 RGGNVILV
+57 QGGNVVLV

-86 GGKGAGANCFGR
+86 GGKGEGSNKYGR
-98 DAEDLRITVPV
+98 NAEDLVSTVPW
-109 GTVVKD
+109 GTIVKD
-115 EETDTVIADLNH
+115 EETGQVMADLSG
-127 DGQEAVVARGGRG
+127 DGQRAIVAKGGRG

-148 SSANRVPT
+148 TSANRTPT
-156 FAEKGEPS
+156 VAERGEPGE
-164 QERWLRLELKVL
+164 ERWLRLELKVL

-230 IPGLIEGASEGV
+230 IPGLIDGASEGV
-242 GLGHDFLRHVERTKI
+242 GLGHDFLRHIERTKI
-257 LIHVL
+257 LIHVI
-262 DVSGMEG
+262 DVSGIEG
-269 RDPVEDY
+269 RDPIEDY
-276 EKINLELQKY
+276 EKINAELAKY
-286 SARLARKKQVVAA
+286 SEKLSRKQQIVAA
-299 NKMDLLEEDSDKLER
+299 NKIDLLGDSDNLER
-314 LVDYM
+314 LMDYM
-319 AQQGVEVYPICA
+319 AAHGVEVYPICA
-331 VTGEGMDK
+331 MTGEGMDK
-339 LLERVWVLLEEYV
+339 LLERVWTMLEEYV
-352 EEAEENA
+352 EEPDETT
-359 EEVVYKAVRKQDFEV
+359 EEVVYKAQNKPDFEV
-374 KREGNAFVLTGS
+374 KRDDDGAFVITGA

-417 LLKEH
+417 LLQEH
-422 GVQEGNTV
+422 GIQDGNTV
-430 RIGEM
+430 RIYSM
-435 EFEYHT
+435 EFEYHK

>member
-1 MCMLCLFLY
+1 
-10 MRRQMRCHMFIDRAR
+10 MFIDRAR

-57 RGGNVILV
+57 HGGNVVLV

-73 VDFRFRRLFKAKP
+73 VDFRFRRLFKAKH
-86 GGKGAGANCFGR
+86 GGKGQGANCYGR
-98 DAEDLRITVPV
+98 NAEDLLITVPL
-109 GTVVKD
+109 GTIVKD
-115 EETDTVIADLNH
+115 EESGQIIADLSH
-127 DGQEAVVARGGRG
+127 DGQQAVVAKGGRG

-148 SSANRVPT
+148 SSSNRTPT
-156 FAEKGEPS
+156 FAERGEPGE
-164 QERWLRLELKVL
+164 ERWLRLELKVL
-176 ADVGLLGY
+176 ADIGLLGY

-207 FTTLNPILGVVN
+207 FTTLNPILGVVD
-219 LPDHRSFVMAD
+219 LSDHRSFVMAD

-242 GLGHDFLRHVERTKI
+242 GLGHDFLRHIERTKI
-257 LIHVL
+257 LVHVL

-269 RDPVEDY
+269 RDPIEDY
-276 EKINLELQKY
+276 EKINEELRKY
-286 SARLARKKQVVAA
+286 SEKLSRKKQIIAA
-299 NKMDLLEEDSDKLER
+299 NKIDMLGDSDNLER
-314 LVDYM
+314 LKAYM
-319 AQQGVEVYPICA
+319 DERGQEVYPICA
-331 VTGEGMDK
+331 MTGEGLEV
-339 LLERVWVLLEEYV
+339 LLERLWDLLETYV
-352 EEAEENA
+352 EEPEEIA
-359 EEVVYKAVRKQDFEV
+359 EEVVYKAQDKPDFEV
-374 KREGNAFVLTGS
+374 KRADDGAFVITGP

-417 LLKEH
+417 LLKEKGIH
-422 GVQEGNTV
+422 DGNTV
-430 RIGEM
+430 RICEM
-435 EFEYHT
+435 EFEYHE